1 MFYSFSFDS
10 FHFCDFCHSA
20 NSVHA
25 LSINSHQFTHMNFLL
40 LSSHSYVIVSCTVIT
55 FIWFDLLCV
64 GCDHVYICVV
74 TIDVGFVTSHL
85 YAREQCSA
93 HVENRQAFSKI
104 KQLSLGYKLRMRN
117 ALYTLDMSDFKV
129 IVEAK
134 KKRLCCSRGTKNYT
148 KYKLATKK
156 KHTQIQH
163 KSPTNVTTCDWTR
176 LLMSFQ

>member
-85 YAREQCSA
+85 YAREQRSV

-134 KKRLCCSRGTKNYT
+134 KKSDYAAQEGQKITPSISLQ
-148 KYKLATKK
+148 KK
-156 KHTQIQH
+156 KKTYTNPAQISN
-163 KSPTNVTTCDWTR
+163 KCNNVW
-176 LLMSFQ
+176 LN